1 MRADGH
7 THGFATLCIPQL
19 EIFVSSLLSQLRLAS
34 LPPRAQE
41 LRGEIKAFLRSALEP
56 APAHVRARS
65 WMGFDA
71 GFSQK
76 LAARGWVGVTLPA
89 QYGGASLDAFSRYVL
104 VEELLAVGAPVS
116 AHWIADRQS
125 GPLIL
130 KFGTEAQRQ
139 FYLPRICK
147 AEAFFCIGMSEPN
160 SGSDLAS
167 VATRA
172 RPNDAG
178 WVLSGQ
184 KIWTTN
190 AHHSQYMIALVRSSG
205 EKEDR
210 QAGLSQFIIDL
221 SLPGVTVRPIR
232 DLAGDAHFSE
242 VFFDNV
248 QLAPDALVGTEG
260 SGWVQVNAEL
270 AFERSGPE
278 RIYSS
283 IVLLEHWI
291 SVLRQRADKQA
302 HAVTI
307 GRLAVHLATLRNMS
321 ITVTARLAIGES
333 PVVEAALV
341 KDLGTEFE
349 QSIPSIIEATM
360 GMEPDAELDSEL
372 YRTLA
377 YVSQMAPSYSL
388 RGGTREILRG
398 MIARGLGLR

>member
-1 MRADGH
+1 MS
-7 THGFATLCIPQL
+7 T
-19 EIFVSSLLSQLRLAS
+19 LLSQLRLAA
-34 LPPRAQE
+34 LPPAAMALRAD
-41 LRGEIKAFLRSALEP
+41 IKAFLAEALEP
-56 APAHVRARS
+56 APPHVRARS

-71 GFSQK
+71 GFSQR

-89 QYGGASLDAFSRYVL
+89 EYGGANIDAFSRYVL
-104 VEELLAVGAPVS
+104 VEELLAAGAPVS

-125 GPLIL
+125 GPLIM
-130 KFGTEAQRQ
+130 KFGNDAQKD
-139 FYLPRICK
+139 FYLPRICR
-147 AEAFFCIGMSEPN
+147 AEAFFCIGMSEPGA
-160 SGSDLAS
+160 GSDLAS
-167 VATRA
+167 VTTRA

-178 WVLSGQ
+178 WLLNGQ

-190 AHHSQYMIALVRSSG
+190 AHHCHYMIALVRSSG

-232 DLAGDAHFSE
+232 DLSGDAHFSE

-248 QLAPDALVGTEG
+248 QLGPDALVGQEG
-260 SGWVQVNAEL
+260 GGWAQVNAEL

-283 IVLLEHWI
+283 IVLLDLWI
-291 SVLRQRADKQA
+291 RMLRESPEGRS
-302 HAVTI
+302 HAATV
-307 GRLAVHLATLRNMS
+307 GRLAAHLATLRNMS
-321 ITVTARLAIGES
+321 ITITARLARGES
-333 PVVEAALV
+333 PVVEAALI

-349 QSIPSIIEATM
+349 QSIPQSIESTLGA
-360 GMEPDAELDSEL
+360 GQGSALEAELL
-372 YRTLA
+372 RTLA